1 MMPREIPK
9 GRSEPGFLHAAIAP
23 GIAIALVA
31 AFTAVLDGPVGDRL
45 GERAFNMRFGGTP
58 YVAELTPDGYET
70 LRDLIV
76 ARPSIAPQVVESM
89 ADGRLDTREMRV
101 FVDQAPFA
109 VTQTTMSLVEAR
121 KDVLETAKSHIR
133 V

>member
-1 MMPREIPK
+1 MPRDIPK

-45 GERAFNMRFGGTP
+45 GNRAFNMRFGGSP
-58 YVAELTPDGYET
+58 YVSELTPAGYET
-70 LRDLIV
+70 LRDLIA
-76 ARPSIAPQVVESM
+76 ARPSIAPQVVRSM
-89 ADGRLDTREMRV
+89 TDGRMDTRELRV
-101 FVDQAPFA
+101 FVDQAPIT

-121 KDVLETAKSHIR
+121 KDVLETAMNHIK